1 MTGEELIHRIN
12 DVHFL
17 SCEIYH
23 DEVVLTQEQREK
35 ISNYLNDYELLL
47 LKLEIESWIV

>member
-17 SCEIYH
+17 SREIYH
-23 DEVVLTQEQREK
+23 KEIVLTQEQREQ
-35 ISNYLNDYELLL
+35 ISNYLNDYELIL
-47 LKLEIESWIV
+47 LKLEIASWA

>member
-17 SCEIYH
+17 SREIYH
-23 DEVVLTQEQREK
+23 EEVVLTQEQREQ
-35 ISNYLNDYELLL
+35 ISSYLNDYEQLL
-47 LKLEIESWIV
+47 LKLEIASWV